1 MNYFASAAQG
11 QTNAWDSQSLRYV
24 KSTIETSEVPK
35 GFEHFVGTFP
45 GHINPAKIL
54 DVGCGGGGWLRAMV
68 STFNGSTGVGLEPSA
83 EAIKLLQK
91 KHANCASISFVQGSA
106 HQLPF
111 SSNSFDLVFA
121 WSVLHWIGRDE
132 YLQALGELIRVTSSI
147 LVIMDFDPLD
157 LYRTPLSP

>member
-1 MNYFASAAQG
+1 
-11 QTNAWDSQSLRYV
+11 
-24 KSTIETSEVPK
+24 
-35 GFEHFVGTFP
+35 
-45 GHINPAKIL
+45 
-54 DVGCGGGGWLRAMV
+54 MV

-83 EAIKLLQK
+83 EGIRLLQK

-111 SSNSFDLVFA
+111 SSNSFDLVVA

-147 LVIMDFDPLD
+147 LLIMDFDPLD
-157 LYRTPLSP
+157 SYRTPYVHNPDFHTFKHDFEPLDSRNWNYENNRLISMENGEGLPSSNLSRRKDPFCS